1 METLSEKEKKE
12 LQEVFPLPLKKGD
25 IFPKGMVI
33 RSCNVLSGIV
43 EMEIETTG
51 GFQSY
56 QIKCPVCGRDDLTIR
71 GRASKWISDL
81 PYLGRAIR
89 EKLYV
94 SEYRCN
100 TCQRP
105 SFAVSEI
112 PGFLESRCQMTQRL
126 KDFTVLLEACT
137 SAEAAARILQ
147 YLDTEISG
155 DTVKRI
161 VDDYKMRNDPVWV
174 LGKEEFGE
182 IRESRCSDAS
192 VEFYGDSLG
201 YYMEPEVLSMDA
213 QIRLD
218 AMKKVFLI
226 VFVEKRPVSEMEK
239 EDWWKAR
246 GLPAFRWK

>member
-1 METLSEKEKKE
+1 
-12 LQEVFPLPLKKGD
+12 
-25 IFPKGMVI
+25 
-33 RSCNVLSGIV
+33 
-43 EMEIETTG
+43 
-51 GFQSY
+51 
-56 QIKCPVCGRDDLTIR
+56 
-71 GRASKWISDL
+71 
-81 PYLGRAIR
+81 
-89 EKLYV
+89 
-94 SEYRCN
+94 
-100 TCQRP
+100 
-105 SFAVSEI
+105 
-112 PGFLESRCQMTQRL
+112 MTQRL

-201 YYMEPEVLSMDA
+201 YYMEPEVLSMGA

-226 VFVEKRPVSEMEK
+226 VFVEKRPVPEMEK